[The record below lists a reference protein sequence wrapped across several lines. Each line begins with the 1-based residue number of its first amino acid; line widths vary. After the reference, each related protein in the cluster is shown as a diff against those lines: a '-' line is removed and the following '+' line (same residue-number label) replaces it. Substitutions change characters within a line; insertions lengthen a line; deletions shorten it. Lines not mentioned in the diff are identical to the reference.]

1 MKITGYNPT
10 ITTGGA
16 VNAQVSSDFTYSM
29 PVGET
34 TLQVRFIDRSKNTGY
49 HLGSATIPTIIYNY

>member
-16 VNAQVSSDFTYSM
+16 VNAQVSASTDVNAY
-29 PVGET
+29 GG
-34 TLQVRFIDRSKNTGY
+34 KGNGY
-49 HLGSATIPTIIYNY
+49 KAVSACKVQQAYEKS